1 LAGIYIHIPFCKKAC
16 IYCNFHFTTSL
27 KNKQALLDAILLEI
41 ELKKDYAGGELV
53 ETIYF
58 GGGTP
63 SILSRI
69 EIVSIIKTIYQHF
82 SVGKKPEIT
91 LEANP
96 ENLSR
101 DYLAEIKKTGIN
113 RLSIGIQSFRDKDL
127 KYLGRVHSASQAK
140 DCIKNARAAGFKNI
154 TIDLIYGIPG
164 LTKKSWLENLNMITE
179 LDIPHFSAY
188 SLTVEEKTI
197 LSSQINK
204 NMKYPP
210 SEMQARQHFIDL
222 CKFVTSMN
230 YEHYEISNFAKKN
243 YISKHNSSYWI
254 GKKYIGIGPSAHSYD
269 LVSRQWNSMVNKDY
283 IHLIQHGKPC
293 FTKEKL
299 SRKDMINEKIMLS
312 LRTSIGLKISE
323 VHDQMSVK
331 EKKLFDQIIQLQI
344 DNGYIKASDNHIF
357 LTNEGMWFS
366 DRIISELFLI

>member
-1 LAGIYIHIPFCKKAC
+1 MAGIYIHIPFCKKAC

-27 KNKQALLDAILLEI
+27 KNKQALLDAIQTEI
-41 ELKKDYAGGELV
+41 ILRKDYAGDEV
-53 ETIYF
+53 IETIYF

-63 SILSRI
+63 SILNRKEIDRI
-69 EIVSIIKTIYQHF
+69 LKTIHTNY
-82 SVGKKPEIT
+82 SVVKKPEIT

-96 ENLSR
+96 ENLSPE
-101 DYLAEIKKTGIN
+101 YLAEIKKTGIN

-127 KYLGRVHSASQAK
+127 KYLGRIHSASQAK
-140 DCIKNARAAGFKNI
+140 DCIKNARTAGFKNI

-197 LSSQINK
+197 LYSQINK
-204 NMKYPP
+204 NIKNQL
-210 SEMQARQHFIDL
+210 SDMQARQHFIDL
-222 CKFVTSMN
+222 CKFASAMN

-243 YISKHNSSYWI
+243 FVSKHNSAYWY

-283 IHLIQHGKPC
+283 IYLIQHDKPC
-293 FTKEKL
+293 YTKEKL
-299 SRKDMINEKIMLS
+299 SRQDLINEKIMLT
-312 LRTSIGLKISE
+312 LRTSKGLNISE
-323 VHDQMSVK
+323 IHDQMSVK
-331 EKKLFDQIIQLQI
+331 EKKLFAQILKLQI
-344 DNGYIKASDNHIF
+344 DNEYIKATDSQIF
-357 LTNEGMWFS
+357 LTKEGMWFS

>member
-41 ELKKDYAGGELV
+41 ELRKNYAGGEVV

-63 SILSRI
+63 SILNRVEIERI
-69 EIVSIIKTIYQHF
+69 LKTIYQHF
-82 SVGKKPEIT
+82 SVAKKPEIT

-96 ENLSR
+96 ENLSPE
-101 DYLAEIKKTGIN
+101 YLTDLKKTGIN

-127 KYLGRVHSASQAK
+127 KYLGRTHSASQAK

-164 LTKKSWLENLNMITE
+164 LTKKSWQENLNMITE

-197 LSSQINK
+197 LFNQINK
-204 NMKYPP
+204 SIKSQP

-222 CKFVTSMN
+222 CKFASGMN

-254 GKKYIGIGPSAHSYD
+254 GKKYIGLGPSAHSYD

-283 IHLIQHGKPC
+283 IHLIRHGKPC

-299 SRKDMINEKIMLS
+299 SRKDIINEKIMLS
-312 LRTSIGLKISE
+312 LRTSGGLNILE

-331 EKKLFDQIIQLQI
+331 EKKLFDQIIQLQT
-344 DNGYIKASDNHIF
+344 DNGYIKATDNHIF
-357 LTNEGMWFS
+357 LTKEGMWFS
-366 DRIISELFLI
+366 DRIISELFLT